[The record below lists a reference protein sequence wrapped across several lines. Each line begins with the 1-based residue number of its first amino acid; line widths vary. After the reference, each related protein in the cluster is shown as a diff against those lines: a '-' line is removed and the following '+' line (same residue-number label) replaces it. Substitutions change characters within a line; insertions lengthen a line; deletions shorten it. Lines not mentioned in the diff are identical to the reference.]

1 LRANGVNKVDGVL
14 ADLGISSHQ
23 IDSPGRGFSTRFDG
37 PLDMRMDQHN
47 PLSAAKLL
55 NESAE
60 ESLHKTFGMYGEV
73 KNAKTL
79 AKLIVQER
87 SRRKFDVIADLIGL
101 LKTVAP
107 KGKEFMYYAQ
117 VFQALRIEV
126 NQEMQVLEDFLMQCA
141 DVMNEE
147 QLIAAKDKVLK
158 EYGKIDG
165 LVNGAGGNVPEA
177 IVQPDQDVFSLQL
190 NGMKKAMEVNLW
202 GTVSPTLIFG
212 KAIAENGGGSIVNIS
227 SVSAERTLTKV
238 LGYSLGKAA
247 VDSFTKWFA
256 VEMAKRHGDK
266 IRMNSIMPG
275 FFLTEQNRTLL
286 TDGKGGYSER
296 GGSVINHTPFNR
308 FGDPEDL
315 DGALVWLLSDA
326 SKFVTGTK
334 VTVDGGFNAICG
346 V

>member
-1 LRANGVNKVDGVL
+1 MNNSEKEMFSLKGKVIIVTGATGVL
-14 ADLGISSHQ
+14 GLSFINAIANAGGIVGVLG
-23 IDSPGRGFSTRFDG
+23 R
-37 PLDMRMDQHN
+37 
-47 PLSAAKLL
+47 
-55 NESAE
+55 NEQVANERVNHIVSNGGQAI
-60 ESLHKTFGMYGEV
+60 
-73 KNAKTL
+73 A
-79 AKLIVQER
+79 LI
-87 SRRKFDVIADLIGL
+87 
-101 LKTVAP
+101 
-107 KGKEFMYYAQ
+107 
-117 VFQALRIEV
+117 
-126 NQEMQVLEDFLMQCA
+126 A
-141 DVMNEE
+141 DVMNEQ
-147 QLIAAKDKVLK
+147 QLIAAKDKVIAQF
-158 EYGKIDG
+158 GKIDG

-177 IVQPDQDVFSLQL
+177 IVQNDQDVFSLQL
-190 NGMKKAMEVNLW
+190 DGMKKAMEVNLW

-256 VEMAKRHGDK
+256 VEMAKRYNDT
-266 IRMNSIMPG
+266 IRMNAIMPG

-308 FGDPEDL
+308 FGDPKEL

-334 VTVDGGFNAICG
+334 VTVDGGFNAFCG